1 MRTPTLLFIYERGC
15 DRRATNAISV
25 DKVMDA
31 VMAQLDALV
40 VGAR

>member
-1 MRTPTLLFIYERGC
+1 MRTPTLFIYERGY

-31 VMAQLDALV
+31 VMAQLDALA